1 MFLHLSLKTIRTT
14 FWTRYDHTI
23 RSDEIQEEEEMK
35 AIDAE
40 EQKHRTNRHDEH
52 MGDSALWTKH
62 NDTVFLKDSTG
73 DPHFF
78 ISFFLSFVFWPSCH
92 FVFLPSCHF
101 VFLSS
106 VIVSIDFGSVVTMY
120 LRKKHWERVWNT
132 NRRKCEC
139 WWKITRN

>member
-1 MFLHLSLKTIRTT
+1 
-14 FWTRYDHTI
+14 
-23 RSDEIQEEEEMK
+23 MK

-92 FVFLPSCHF
+92 FVFL
-101 VFLSS
+101 SS
-106 VIVSIDFGSVVTMY
+106 VIVSIDFGSVVRMY
-120 LRKKHWERVWNT
+120 VRKKHWERV
-132 NRRKCEC
+132 
-139 WWKITRN
+139 